1 MPSFNAHYHLSHE
14 HRVFAIWEGYCTTNA
29 NTTHDSDRE
38 QSWTFRNSSASLLLC
53 TLLLVTQCFCYP
65 SFFLPVLP
73 LSQSA
78 NANQSILLCHY
89 LYRTCNS
96 KKGYHLEENHVAVLL
111 CLEESLFQ
119 TSKRPILV
127 HLWLLPLSGQ
137 KFMCES
143 EWWKDWEEKEA
154 CTGWWGYIFCD
165 WAYRVTSSYFIL
177 LSVLHLHFFG

>member
-14 HRVFAIWEGYCTTNA
+14 HRVFAIWEGYRTTNA

-89 LYRTCNS
+89 LYRTCNF
-96 KKGYHLEENHVAVLL
+96 KGRKPCCSSLVSRGKACFTRARGLFLYMFDYYTSPVKTL
-111 CLEESLFQ
+111 CVRVSDGRIE
-119 TSKRPILV
+119 KRRK
-127 HLWLLPLSGQ
+127 HAQG
-137 KFMCES
+137 
-143 EWWKDWEEKEA
+143 DW
-154 CTGWWGYIFCD
+154 GDIYCD
-165 WAYRVTSSYFIL
+165 
-177 LSVLHLHFFG
+177 